1 MVGNIFVL
9 FYTVQ
14 SVEGKLLN
22 DIKEQVEIPN
32 KKSIMEYILSSLK
45 QNCHLQPND
54 AVVSLVL
61 FFYCL

>member
-45 QNCHLQPND
+45 QN
-54 AVVSLVL
+54 
-61 FFYCL
+61 